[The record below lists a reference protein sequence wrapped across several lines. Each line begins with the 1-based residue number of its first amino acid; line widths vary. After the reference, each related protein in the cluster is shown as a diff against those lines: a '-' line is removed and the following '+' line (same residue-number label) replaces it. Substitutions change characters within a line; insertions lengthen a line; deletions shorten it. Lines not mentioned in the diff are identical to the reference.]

1 MQFIANHINGSYL
14 RDVLPPFGAEVDGVL
29 AAIAYGSDEEHFLKN
44 CIDNKYRL
52 DIWMRFDHTVPVK
65 IPLLK
70 KLLNLTS
77 KNIFCYQI
85 PDILHSKVIR
95 WQGYGA
101 YVGSANLTDRAWLTN
116 IEAGVFIK
124 DLELIE
130 SGLVAELDGFFDR
143 LRKLEQSFPLS
154 KEIIEEIEQINK
166 ARSGIFKIDEISKK
180 MRTVKEF
187 HGLHCSSRS
196 DSQERRKEA
205 FRIEWNEAL
214 TILRSIAKDVIN
226 YRPAWVKENIP
237 SAWQADQFLHAYYY
251 NNVREGNRHPYE
263 EFYQANKRN
272 PSSALQETLAWWKS
286 LKEPP
291 TREDQTFY
299 ESAPYIQKMLS
310 KDHILKLTQGEFQ
323 KICEYT
329 HATKDHITKI
339 PLKRMGVDSQ
349 ASMSIEERI
358 KIYSKWLWEIHNQKG
373 VNVAGLLNY
382 VLYTGNSNLIWQ
394 RLFEVTNDEKY
405 FIPHY
410 GLNSIAE
417 VIGWAQPE
425 VIPPRNGRTSKALR
439 ALGYNVRVYSS

>member
-1 MQFIANHINGSYL
+1 MKFIANWINGSYL
-14 RDVLPPFGAEVDGVL
+14 RKILPPSSVEVGGVL
-29 AAIAYGSDEEHFLKN
+29 AAIAYGSNEEHFLQN

-85 PDILHSKVIR
+85 PDRLHSKVIW

-101 YVGSANLTDRAWLTN
+101 YIGSANLSDRAWSTN
-116 IEAGVFIK
+116 IEAGLFIK
-124 DLELIE
+124 DLELVE

-143 LRKLEQSFPLS
+143 LRKLPQSFPLC
-154 KEIIEEIEQINK
+154 KETIDEIERINI
-166 ARSGIFKIDEISKK
+166 ARSGIFKIDEISKN
-180 MRTVKEF
+180 MRTVPEF
-187 HGLHCSSRS
+187 QGLPFSSILHI
-196 DSQERRKEA
+196 QERRKEA
-205 FRIEWNEAL
+205 FRNEWNEAL
-214 TILRSIAKDVIN
+214 TILRSIAKDVIKF
-226 YRPAWVKENIP
+226 RPAWVKENIP

-272 PSSALQETLAWWKS
+272 PGAALQETLVWWKS

-291 TREDQTFY
+291 THEDQTFY

-310 KDHILKLTQGEFQ
+310 KDRILNLTQGEFQ
-323 KICEYT
+323 KICKYT

-339 PLKRMGVDSQ
+339 PLKRMGVDYQ

-358 KIYSKWLWEIHNQKG
+358 KIYSKWLWEINNQRG
-373 VNVAGLLNY
+373 MNVAGILNY
-382 VLYTGNSNLIWQ
+382 VLYTGNSNFIWR

-405 FIPHY
+405 IIPHY

-439 ALGYNVRVYSS
+439 ALGYDVRVYSS

>member
-1 MQFIANHINGSYL
+1 M
-14 RDVLPPFGAEVDGVL
+14 
-29 AAIAYGSDEEHFLKN
+29 
-44 CIDNKYRL
+44 
-52 DIWMRFDHTVPVK
+52 
-65 IPLLK
+65 
-70 KLLNLTS
+70 
-77 KNIFCYQI
+77 
-85 PDILHSKVIR
+85 
-95 WQGYGA
+95 
-101 YVGSANLTDRAWLTN
+101 
-116 IEAGVFIK
+116 
-124 DLELIE
+124 
-130 SGLVAELDGFFDR
+130 
-143 LRKLEQSFPLS
+143 
-154 KEIIEEIEQINK
+154 
-166 ARSGIFKIDEISKK
+166 
-180 MRTVKEF
+180 
-187 HGLHCSSRS
+187 
-196 DSQERRKEA
+196 ERRKET

-214 TILRSIAKDVIN
+214 TILRSIAKEVIK

-237 SAWQADQFLHAYYY
+237 SAWQTDQFLHAYYY

-263 EFYQANKRN
+263 EFYQGNKRN
-272 PSSALQETLAWWKS
+272 PSAALQETLAWWKS

-339 PLKRMGVDSQ
+339 QLKRMGVDSQ
-349 ASMSIEERI
+349 ASMPIEERI
-358 KIYSKWLWEIHNQKG
+358 IIYSKWLWEIHNQIG
-373 VNVAGLLNY
+373 MNVAGLLNY
-382 VLYTGNSNLIWQ
+382 VLYTGESNLMWQ

-439 ALGYNVRVYSS
+439 ALGYDVMVYSS